1 MQKTTQAGN
10 DAKKELEVYKKLTE
24 YREKK
29 CWKLDVLNDNLY

>member
-1 MQKTTQAGN
+1 MQKTTQQGN
-10 DAKKELEVYKKLTE
+10 EAKKELETYKKLTD